1 MNANGT
7 ALWLVGWGRKRGE
20 EVQRMA
26 LNATAAGLGT
36 DFSMAAEGLLRY
48 VMSETSS
55 QKFSSE
61 AIISENKCFRR
72 KRYGFSH
79 CCWAFSLQ
87 EPLMPFSVSSQSTKS
102 ELCPPPLG
110 GPPASHPRSSH
121 GCYLSGTVPLGA
133 MCPPHVLKPCRAR
146 GNGALSR
153 LWH

>member
-110 GPPASHPRSSH
+110 DLLPATPGLLMAVISLARCPWEQCAHP
-121 GCYLSGTVPLGA
+121 
-133 MCPPHVLKPCRAR
+133 MF
-146 GNGALSR
+146 
-153 LWH
+153 